1 MISSFTEVKVL
12 VLYIALNLSNN
23 GTCDGKVCCVVLQ
36 DNNQTALHLA
46 VELDDD
52 RTLYLVDFM
61 VQNSNRCARAPVR
74 LSRV

>member
-1 MISSFTEVKVL
+1 MFL
-12 VLYIALNLSNN
+12 
-23 GTCDGKVCCVVLQ
+23 LQ

-61 VQNSNRCARAPVR
+61 VQNSNRCARVHPCGCREFSLCRWRSAACGVTYG
-74 LSRV
+74 LV

>member
-1 MISSFTEVKVL
+1 MTRVTPACIVFL
-12 VLYIALNLSNN
+12 
-23 GTCDGKVCCVVLQ
+23 LQ

-61 VQNSNRCARAPVR
+61 VQNSNRCARPR